1 MVAHML
7 VRVFFLKTSD
17 QRHRTCSSVV
27 LKEESGGATLASE
40 GIVACLARFESDLKQ
55 NKKDQADL
63 KDNDAIGGGNGGISC
78 PA

>member
-1 MVAHML
+1 ML

-17 QRHRTCSSVV
+17 QRHRTCCSVV

-40 GIVACLARFESDLKQ
+40 GIVACLARFERDLKQ

-63 KDNDAIGGGNGGISC
+63 KDNDAMEVGNGGISC